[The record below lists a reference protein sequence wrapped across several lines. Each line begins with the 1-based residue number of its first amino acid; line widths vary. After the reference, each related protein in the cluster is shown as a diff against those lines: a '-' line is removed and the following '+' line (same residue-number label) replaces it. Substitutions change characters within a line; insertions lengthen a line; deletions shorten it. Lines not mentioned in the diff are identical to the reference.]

1 MSKTEYAGID
11 YGLGRANVDHET
23 GIRYG
28 VISQHTVGQAWYDSA
43 EAEYGEPHCP
53 N

>member
-1 MSKTEYAGID
+1 MSKTEYAGIN
-11 YGLGRANVDHET
+11 YAGRTNTNKDSAS

-28 VISQHTVGQAWYDSA
+28 VISQNSVYGA
-43 EAEYGEPHCP
+43 EDIFESGRDLTYE